1 MHQSI
6 TINTKITQL
15 IKKFPKKFIILPV
28 KISKSLLTRKT
39 SMVTKNFTVMKKW
52 KMRLFPKWKGH
63 IVVKRAVSSNK
74 YLLMSETFLGTN
86 RCVGL
91 RKQSKTLKLT
101 SATCLASLMMGCLIL
116 TESLSTLQKKFRNLQ
131 HPIVKCSKLN
141 SLASS
146 KLIKRLYKQTL
157 QLGHLIQMSTLVKTS
172 VTSDKNFFHS

>member
-15 IKKFPKKFIILPV
+15 IKKFPKKFLILPL

-91 RKQSKTLKLT
+91 RKQLKTLRLI
-101 SATCLASLMMGCLIL
+101 SATCLDSLKMGCLTL
-116 TESLSTLQKKFRNLQ
+116 TESSNTFQKRLSNWQLQ
-131 HPIVKCSKLN
+131 IVKCSTLN

-146 KLIKRLYKQTL
+146 KLLKRL
-157 QLGHLIQMSTLVKTS
+157 
-172 VTSDKNFFHS
+172 